1 MPSNQSPSP
10 RRILAV
16 PVVVAGIVS
25 GVLAEVFPLLF
36 RPLGIVSGRLFAD
49 AIMTAV
55 SSLAPMVFVFAA
67 CRRAA
72 ITRLRKRTIAGI
84 ALIGG
89 IVGRYAG
96 TAIGSVLAGQEVP
109 SPVVEF
115 QAEHTRLPVRR
126 ECSDGCRN
134 RVTNRRVMKPRK
146 VDSNH
151 GYSMTRVSHGNI

>member
-1 MPSNQSPSP
+1 MSSNQSPSP

-16 PVVVAGIVS
+16 AVVAAGIVN
-25 GVLAEVFPLLF
+25 GVLAEMFPLLF

-49 AIMTAV
+49 AIVTAV

-72 ITRLRKRTIAGI
+72 ITRLRRRTIAGI

-96 TAIGSVLAGQEVP
+96 TAIGSVLGGQEVP
-109 SPVVEF
+109 SPVVL
-115 QAEHTRLPVRR
+115 ATR
-126 ECSDGCRN
+126 SDLSVGMN
-134 RVTNRRVMKPRK
+134 SPIILLAVLLGVIVAGVWPLVGAFGGVGLAHMESSST
-146 VDSNH
+146 
-151 GYSMTRVSHGNI
+151 